1 MQPALPE
8 HPSGDDPWVSADDVG
23 AFEQGTGFSRW
34 ALARYLV
41 GRAIGESVSNTL
53 LIVAVVLLALAAAS
67 SWLLHLTFVAVL
79 LVIFA
84 VIVLVV
90 RLALRA
96 VLRSLTAVD
105 RYGPVED
112 KLRGLVSDT
121 HKDVLAELR
130 RNGLPGRTI
139 TLPLLAWRLVG
150 KRRAT
155 TLKQLRLFEVERAVP
170 KARLDE
176 VHLLLRGALGNGPLP
191 PVGPRHPGQHPGT
204 MAG

>member
-23 AFEQGTGFSRW
+23 TFEQGTDFSRW

-41 GRAIGESVSNTL
+41 GRAIGESVNNTL
-53 LIVAVVLLALAAAS
+53 LVVTVLLLALAAAS
-67 SWLLHLTFVAVL
+67 SWLLHVTFLAVL
-79 LVIFA
+79 LVILA
-84 VIVLVV
+84 VIVLGV
-90 RLALRA
+90 RFALRA
-96 VLRSLTAVD
+96 VLRSLTAVE

-112 KLRGLVSDT
+112 KLRSLVSDT

-130 RNGLPGRTI
+130 RNGLPGRTV

-150 KRRAT
+150 RRRAT
-155 TLKQLRLFEVERAVP
+155 TLKQLRMFEVERAVP
-170 KARLDE
+170 RARLDE
-176 VHLLLRGALGNGPLP
+176 VHLLLRGAAGNGPRP
-191 PVGPRHPGQHPGT
+191 PVGPRNPGPHPGT

>member
-1 MQPALPE
+1 MQPALPD
-8 HPSGDDPWVSADDVG
+8 PARGDEPWVSADDIG
-23 AFEQGTGFSRW
+23 TFEQGTGFSRW

-41 GRAIGESVSNTL
+41 GRAIGESVSNSL
-53 LIVAVVLLALAAAS
+53 LVLAGVLLVLAAAS
-67 SWLLHLTFVAVL
+67 SWLAHLTFLAVL
-79 LVIFA
+79 VVIFA

-90 RLALRA
+90 RFALRA

-130 RNGLPGRTI
+130 RNGLPGRTV

-155 TLKQLRLFEVERAVP
+155 TLKQLRMFEVERAVP

-176 VHLLLRGALGNGPLP
+176 VHLLLRGAIGNGPP
-191 PVGPRHPGQHPGT
+191 PPARPHHPGT

>member
-8 HPSGDDPWVSADDVG
+8 HPSGDDRWVSADDIG
-23 AFEQGTGFSRW
+23 TFEQGTEFSRW

-53 LIVAVVLLALAAAS
+53 LGVAVVLLALAAAS
-67 SWLLHLTFVAVL
+67 SWLAHLTFLAVL

-130 RNGLPGRTI
+130 RNDLPGRTI

-176 VHLLLRGALGNGPLP
+176 VHLLLRGAIGSGPP
-191 PVGPRHPGQHPGT
+191 PPGPPQRPGT